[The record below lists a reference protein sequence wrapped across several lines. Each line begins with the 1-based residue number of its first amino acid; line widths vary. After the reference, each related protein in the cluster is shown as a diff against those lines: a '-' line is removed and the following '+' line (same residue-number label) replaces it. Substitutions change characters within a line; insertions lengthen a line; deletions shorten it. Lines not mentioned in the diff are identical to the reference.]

1 MRAGWDG
8 HHTSI
13 SFTVI
18 DPIRH
23 STVNQY
29 HRELPKQIWGVA
41 HRILLPAFSN
51 VGMKQ
56 YFHIVQDCV
65 TALFDK
71 VRDNTHLTLTL

>member
-1 MRAGWDG
+1 M
-8 HHTSI
+8 
-13 SFTVI
+13 
-18 DPIRH
+18 
-23 STVNQY
+23 
-29 HRELPKQIWGVA
+29 A

-71 VRDNTHLTLTL
+71 VGATDMRHLYV